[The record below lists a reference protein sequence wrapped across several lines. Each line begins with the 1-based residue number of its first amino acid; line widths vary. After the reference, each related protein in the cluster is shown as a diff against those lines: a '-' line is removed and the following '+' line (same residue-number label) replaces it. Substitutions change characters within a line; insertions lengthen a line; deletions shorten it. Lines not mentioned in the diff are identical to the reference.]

1 MPVET
6 AADLAGMFGEDEFA
20 EPASYTPPGG
30 GASLPCSVIV
40 DRGQGREDYRAGRSE
55 IVTSE
60 RKLWAQL
67 AEIAVL
73 ARDGT
78 FAMLDASGVPTGEA
92 FKVAGDPKLDHLAAL
107 WSADLLIV
115 E

>member
-30 GASLPCSVIV
+30 GAAIPCSVIV
-40 DRGQGREDYRAGRSE
+40 DRGQGRQDFRAGRSD

-60 RKLWAQL
+60 RKLWVRS
-67 AEIAVL
+67 AEIAAL
-73 ARDGT
+73 ARGGT
-78 FAMLDASGVPTGEA
+78 FAMLDEEGLPTGEA
-92 FKVAGDPKLDHLAAL
+92 FTVAGEPKLDHLAAL